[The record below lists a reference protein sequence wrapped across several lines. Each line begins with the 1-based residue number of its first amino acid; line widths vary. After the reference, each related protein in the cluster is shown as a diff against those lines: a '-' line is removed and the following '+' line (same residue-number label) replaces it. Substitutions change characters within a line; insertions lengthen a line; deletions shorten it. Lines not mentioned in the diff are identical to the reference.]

1 METRI
6 RYLGGVKFEAET
18 RGHRLL
24 CDQPHENGGADEA
37 MTPPE
42 LMLASLGTCA
52 AFYAVQYLKAR
63 SLPPEGVDI
72 HVEAEKAMQPPRI
85 GSFRIT
91 VGVPGVVEE
100 RHREGL
106 MRAVRGCLIHNTLL
120 NRPDID
126 VAIHLGADAS
136 LAA

>member
-1 METRI
+1 MYMQI
-6 RYLGGVKFEAET
+6 HFLGGTGFEAET
-18 RGHRLL
+18 RNHRVLS
-24 CDQPHENGGADEA
+24 DQPLENGGNDRA

-42 LMLASLGTCA
+42 LMLASIGTCA
-52 AFYAVQYLKAR
+52 GFYSAQYLKTR
-63 SLPPEGVDI
+63 SLPTEGLDI
-72 HVEAEKAMQPPRI
+72 HVEAEKAIQPARI

-91 VGVPGVVEE
+91 VEAPGVSEE

-126 VAIHLGADAS
+126 VAIRIGGEAS